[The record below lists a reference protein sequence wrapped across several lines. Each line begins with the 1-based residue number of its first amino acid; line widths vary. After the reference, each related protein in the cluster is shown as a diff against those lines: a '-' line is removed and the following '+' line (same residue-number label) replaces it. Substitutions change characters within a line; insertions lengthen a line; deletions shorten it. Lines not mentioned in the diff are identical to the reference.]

1 MRKAF
6 ALPWD
11 LMIKRKQKEVESLR
25 TFSYLRV
32 SLPVNLRW
40 GTVKRMFRCVLV
52 SLCWGV
58 VVSVTQRGIMGALQ
72 QLTKLQDE
80 LMEVG
85 TYIMILTLTH
95 LREEEKRIVMII
107 TKIGS

>member
-1 MRKAF
+1 
-6 ALPWD
+6 
-11 LMIKRKQKEVESLR
+11 
-25 TFSYLRV
+25 
-32 SLPVNLRW
+32 
-40 GTVKRMFRCVLV
+40 
-52 SLCWGV
+52 
-58 VVSVTQRGIMGALQ
+58 MGALQ